1 MKIIRLFTLIFT
13 VFTLTACA
21 SVDTR
26 LKREFEKIRRG
37 PAGSPYK
44 AITNFSSSLQC
55 MDKLMLDKNISNIP
69 ILIESIDDKT
79 EAVNAG
85 TRDMLISA
93 ISEMTI
99 RSHAVRVIA
108 YGQDS
113 ANLISFMK
121 KSKNSKVFKQKPLF
135 DIQGSIS
142 QHDED
147 VINTGNSF
155 GLFSRRE
162 GGGGYARST
171 SLSTIAMDLNVLN
184 ATDMSVVPG
193 VNARNSI
200 SILSQGKSFDADASI
215 NKFGIYFD
223 ISLNRTEGKTQA
235 LRNLVELSAI
245 ELIGKLTR
253 VPYWQCL
260 GANEQH
266 AYRTA
271 NRHLFSQ
278 PVKVNNARFATRGA
292 NQTKAISTTGKIV
305 ASASATQHDIP
316 STIRQVQAIKVSKK
330 SIRPVVKVEK
340 PANNGVR
347 IYTQEIS
354 TDELAEFIN
363 P

>member
-1 MKIIRLFTLIFT
+1 MKIIRLFIILFT
-13 VFTLTACA
+13 IFTLTACV

-26 LKREFEKIRRG
+26 LKREFAKISRG

-44 AITNFSSSLQC
+44 TITNFSSSLQC
-55 MDKLMLDKNISNIP
+55 MDKLMLDRGISNIP
-69 ILIESIDDKT
+69 ILIEAIDDKT

-99 RSHAVRVIA
+99 RSHAIKVIA

-121 KSKNSKVFKQKPLF
+121 NAKNGKAFKQMPLF

-147 VINTGNSF
+147 VISTGNSL

-162 GGGGYARST
+162 GGGGYAKSAA
-171 SLSTIAMDLNVLN
+171 LSTIAMDLNILN
-184 ATDMSVVPG
+184 AGDMSVVPG
-193 VNARNSI
+193 VSARNSI

-235 LRNLVELSAI
+235 LRNLVELSAL
-245 ELIGKLTR
+245 ELIGKLVK

-260 GANEQH
+260 GATDQH
-266 AYRTA
+266 AHQTA
-271 NRHLFSQ
+271 NKHLFAQSTTTGSHSQ
-278 PVKVNNARFATRGA
+278 HQTPKIIKATR
-292 NQTKAISTTGKIV
+292 KV
-305 ASASATQHDIP
+305 ASS
-316 STIRQVQAIKVSKK
+316 SVQAPKQVKMPVIKKQEVVTQRKAAANKK
-330 SIRPVVKVEK
+330 DNSEPQQH
-340 PANNGVR
+340 NGVR
-347 IYTQEIS
+347 IYTEEIS
-354 TDELAEFIN
+354 ADELSEFIKQ
-363 P
+363 

>member
-1 MKIIRLFTLIFT
+1 MKIIRLIIILFT
-13 VFTLTACA
+13 VFTLTACV
-21 SVDTR
+21 SIDTR
-26 LKREFEKIRRG
+26 LKREFAKISRG

-44 AITNFSSSLQC
+44 TITNFSSSLQC
-55 MDKLMLDKNISNIP
+55 MDKLMLDQGISNIP
-69 ILIESIDDKT
+69 ILIEAIDDKT

-99 RSHAVRVIA
+99 RSHAIKMIA

-121 KSKNSKVFKQKPLF
+121 TAKNSKAFKQVPLF

-147 VINTGNSF
+147 VISTGNSL

-162 GGGGYARST
+162 GGGGYAKSAA
-171 SLSTIAMDLNVLN
+171 LSTIAMDLNVLN
-184 ATDMSVVPG
+184 AGDMSVVPG
-193 VNARNSI
+193 VSARNSI
-200 SILSQGKSFDADASI
+200 SILSQGKSFDADATI

-245 ELIGKLTR
+245 ELIGKLVK

-260 GANEQH
+260 GASDQKAH
-266 AYRTA
+266 QTA
-271 NRHLFSQ
+271 NKHLFAQSL
-278 PVKVNNARFATRGA
+278 AA
-292 NQTKAISTTGKIV
+292 NQQSEKQTQTTPRVTHATHKV
-305 ASASATQHDIP
+305 ASPMIHPPQ
-316 STIRQVQAIKVSKK
+316 RVSVAKK
-330 SIRPVVKVEK
+330 VVKQRRSAARENSTELMK
-340 PANNGVR
+340 KNGIR
-347 IYTQEIS
+347 IYTQEVS
-354 TDELAEFIN
+354 ADELADFMQH
-363 P
+363 